1 MLGRVAV
8 HGPDH
13 LQQAWRLKAQ
23 CRLALAL
30 SVGPMKAAVQRHNVA
45 PSVNM
50 QLSLVSR
57 GAQEGRPKL
66 FLLAAA
72 AMELIH
78 SLI

>member
-1 MLGRVAV
+1 
-8 HGPDH
+8 
-13 LQQAWRLKAQ
+13 
-23 CRLALAL
+23 
-30 SVGPMKAAVQRHNVA
+30 MKAAVQRHDLT

-78 SLI
+78 SPI